1 MHDRAD
7 LVQGKLYTSYGA
19 VSAVMW
25 MLYDTAI
32 HFDVEMDCIWR
43 RPKNWVKYAY
53 GFVRYIPILNGGAV
67 LALTADRRYPPSGCR
82 GWIIDQLVVIECV
95 TVVVELILMLRV
107 YAMYN
112 RNKVI
117 AGMIALGF
125 AAEVALMVTT
135 LALVIPRQTFTPDC
149 LVASSPGIYM
159 AYWLSS
165 LCFETFLF
173 ALTLY
178 KFFQGI
184 TLDRRRHSVLFLFV
198 RDGTWAYAIIFAAM
212 LLNTLMYQLV
222 TTPLAG
228 MGYFWALSVMSFAGS
243 HVLLNIRRL
252 GTRMDNDPSSLNELS
267 SFAAATAGPSGGW
280 DSSHRTGASE
290 EPPTSSLSTEVCQRS
305 V

>member
-1 MHDRAD
+1 MHDKATIA
-7 LVQGKLYTSYGA
+7 QGKLYTSYGA

-32 HFDVEMDCIWR
+32 HFDVEVDCIWR
-43 RPKNWVKYAY
+43 RPQTWVKYAY
-53 GFVRYIPILNGGAV
+53 AFVRYIPILNGGAV
-67 LALTADRRYPPSGCR
+67 LTLTADRTYPSSGCR

-95 TVVVELILMLRV
+95 TVVVEMILIIRV

-112 RNKVI
+112 RSKII
-117 AGMIALGF
+117 ASIIVLGF

-135 LALVIPRQTFTPDC
+135 LALVIPKQTFTPDC

-165 LCFETFLF
+165 LFFETFLF
-173 ALTLY
+173 VLTLY

-184 TLDRRRHSVLFLFV
+184 KLEYRQHSILFLFV
-198 RDGTWAYAIIFAAM
+198 RDGTWAYAIIFSAM

-252 GTRMDNDPSSLNELS
+252 GIRMNKDSSSIHELS
-267 SFAAATAGPSGGW
+267 SFPAGAVPDGW
-280 DSSHRTGASE
+280 DTTRQTE
-290 EPPTSSLSTEVCQRS
+290 TSDGFPMTTVGLRARQGS